1 LCFHPTIKIK
11 KKRVLRS
18 LELLTTLQSKNKN
31 KTYTLARG
39 QKIKKIKKIFVLAPC
54 PFGSS
59 NRNKEELGACMPHAN
74 IN

>member
-18 LELLTTLQSKNKN
+18 LELLATLQSKNKN

-39 QKIKKIKKIFVLAPC
+39 
-54 PFGSS
+54 
-59 NRNKEELGACMPHAN
+59 
-74 IN
+74 